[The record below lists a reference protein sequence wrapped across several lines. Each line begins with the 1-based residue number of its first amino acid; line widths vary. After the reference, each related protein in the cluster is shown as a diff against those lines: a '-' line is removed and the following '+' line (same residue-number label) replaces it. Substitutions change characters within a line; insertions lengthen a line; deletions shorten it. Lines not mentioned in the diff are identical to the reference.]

1 MIFFNFRPDRAREI
15 TRTLVDPEFDGFTR
29 QFFPVTFVCNTE
41 YDLSLIHIYLRRRQ
55 DPSGGHVPGPPLG
68 AGVEGAHGVDLI
80 VKKLAPHRLVHQ
92 GREHVQNAAPQGELA
107 HALHP
112 VSYTHLEWN
121 SENTIAQRKSKVGS
135 SYSYLSLDAGVPE
148 TDLESLHESVP
159 SAFNLERLAT
169 DHLLIDELKTA
180 LRKWK
185 PWAEELLE
193 LYLSGAKRSCTNSL
207 CEKYRLSDRAIQ
219 KRKTAFEKFVL
230 DFLKK

>member
-1 MIFFNFRPDRAREI
+1 MK
-15 TRTLVDPEFDGFTR
+15 TTYLVYKQVDGVR
-29 QFFPVTFVCNTE
+29 QLVAATQEEWDAIMKGNRGLPMGQRRCFMKDCFEDGDELDCMYIETTAAE
-41 YDLSLIHIYLRRRQ
+41 YR
-55 DPSGGHVPGPPLG
+55 
-68 AGVEGAHGVDLI
+68 
-80 VKKLAPHRLVHQ
+80 
-92 GREHVQNAAPQGELA
+92 
-107 HALHP
+107 
-112 VSYTHLEWN
+112 EWN
-121 SENTIAQRKSKVGS
+121 SENTIAQRKRKVGS
-135 SYSYLSLDAGVPE
+135 S
-148 TDLESLHESVP
+148 
-159 SAFNLERLAT
+159 

>member
-1 MIFFNFRPDRAREI
+1 ME
-15 TRTLVDPEFDGFTR
+15 
-29 QFFPVTFVCNTE
+29 
-41 YDLSLIHIYLRRRQ
+41 
-55 DPSGGHVPGPPLG
+55 
-68 AGVEGAHGVDLI
+68 
-80 VKKLAPHRLVHQ
+80 
-92 GREHVQNAAPQGELA
+92 
-107 HALHP
+107 
-112 VSYTHLEWN
+112 
-121 SENTIAQRKSKVGS
+121 QRKHNRPAEAQSRFVLLV
-135 SYSYLSLDAGVPE
+135 LSLDAGVPE